1 MKLGDPQTTRTVLYV
16 AAAAVVFGVIEM
28 IPSPEGAPAPA
39 AAPPRSAA
47 ARPERTETPLS
58 VTSDPFS
65 SPLLA
70 KSVKSPVV
78 GRPSG
83 SFSPILVRD
92 PGAIGPLPDVRG
104 MRPPAS
110 GPAGPVA
117 PENGGKTR
125 KEERVVKRTILLSGI
140 VTVGAPVA
148 LISIMGAESRT
159 YRIGEQLVPGIKLLA
174 LQDSEAVIGIGH
186 QRKVIHLGQVSE
198 L

>member
-16 AAAAVVFGVIEM
+16 AAAAVVFGLIEM
-28 IPSPEGAPAPA
+28 IPSPSTAPDVPT
-39 AAPPRSAA
+39 APPRSAA
-47 ARPERTETPLS
+47 ARPERPETPIS
-58 VTSDPFS
+58 VTGDPFS

-70 KSVKSPVV
+70 KSVSGPAMS
-78 GRPSG
+78 RPSG

-92 PGAIGPLPDVRG
+92 PAAIGPLPDVAGR
-104 MRPPAS
+104 RPPAVGPV
-110 GPAGPVA
+110 GPAA

-148 LISIMGAESRT
+148 LISIMGEESRT
-159 YRIGEQLVPGIKLLA
+159 FRIGEQLVPGIKLLA
-174 LQDSEAVIGIGH
+174 IQDSEAVIGIGH